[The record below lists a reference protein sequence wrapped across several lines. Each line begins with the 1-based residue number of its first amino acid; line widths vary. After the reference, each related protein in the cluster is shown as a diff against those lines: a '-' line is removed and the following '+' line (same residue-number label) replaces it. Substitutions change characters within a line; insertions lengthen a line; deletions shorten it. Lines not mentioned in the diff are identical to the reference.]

1 MVRGIRIYKKR
12 GLNFMDQKTLVLI
25 GTILTII
32 FGVLASLVA
41 WFAGGKNL
49 QGAPREAIRQ
59 MFNFELTYLIL
70 AIVLGWI
77 PLLGQLLVLILWI
90 AGIVFAIKAFKAA
103 DSNSELKIPC
113 FDLIK

>member
-1 MVRGIRIYKKR
+1 
-12 GLNFMDQKTLVLI
+12 MDQKTLVLI

-32 FGVLASLVA
+32 FGLLASLIA

-49 QGAPREAIRQ
+49 EGPARDAIRQ
-59 MFNFELTYLIL
+59 MFNYELTFVIV

-90 AGIVFAIKAFKAA
+90 VGIVFSIKAFNAA
-103 DSNSELKIPC
+103 NSGTTVKVPC
-113 FDLIK
+113 LNLIK